1 MAGPLLFL
9 SLIFLPPPLSGQF
22 HVTSPNKQLVA
33 ELGSNVSLPCTLS
46 PPLSADGLEVRWFH
60 TIYSPHVYLLKD
72 GKEDKEQQRA
82 EYNGRVSLLKGP
94 ESGDLTL
101 SLHKVQLSDAN
112 NYVCFVENKTSGVYE
127 EAFIQL
133 DVVGE
138 GSLPTLDISL
148 QDSSVLLSFS
158 SSGWY
163 PKPQMQWE
171 KSEGVS
177 IAPNS
182 VAYLNQSD
190 GLFRVESSILLKGP
204 YTDPLYCRARHPI
217 TGRDTGIFLRISG
230 DLFPHVSPWA
240 YAFVSV
246 FILMLAGVG
255 VAILCARRLLN
266 EKAHLSSEMDWRKAV
281 MQPVYFM
288 FNPDITHPELSV
300 STDCLSLY
308 NKPPVSPP
316 RMNKVR
322 FETERCCL
330 GDYTF
335 SSGAHYWEVELI
347 QGEEWAV
354 GVASPKVQRKGAA
367 YMFGPQEK
375 IWCVCR
381 FVETFKAL
389 DNTEYNLD
397 VTADIFKRVGVY
409 LNLTKHTVSFYDPTT
424 WKHLYTFS
432 DVSQTVQPFFWLGT
446 RGGEVRLRK
455 QISERVES
463 RKDVE
468 EMTEQAGLLEN
479 VSL

>member
-230 DLFPHVSPWA
+230 LFLL
-240 YAFVSV
+240 Y
-246 FILMLAGVG
+246 FIISCCWRVVKVRPAECSKK
-255 VAILCARRLLN
+255 ILNLSFLL
-266 EKAHLSSEMDWRKAV
+266 
-281 MQPVYFM
+281 VYFM